1 MSLEFKVFTA
11 GLNKLDSMLA
21 VYSRYL
27 WERKCELYVQTGSWV
42 TRQAEQKYLLAPGGK
57 PSSPFRAVWG
67 LFLLC
72 PPYKLFKVK
81 VKRKLQKELANYW
94 MFKSKFGKWKKWR
107 QVDFPI
113 VMIIEGHPKGGGGPR
128 GSYSACRHQNPQMH
142 LRITCP
148 VGVGVGGEENTMP
161 LPCPC
166 PKPSESYSPGCGAG
180 DWMGDCYCTVLVFGA
195 FSSLGVLRFCKV
207 ENLCCKV
214 LSRAGG

>member
-1 MSLEFKVFTA
+1 MSLEFNVFTA

-42 TRQAEQKYLLAPGGK
+42 TRQAEQKYLLALGGQ

-72 PPYKLFKVK
+72 PLYKLFKVK

-94 MFKSKFGKWKKWR
+94 MFKRNFGKWKKWR

-128 GSYSACRHQNPQMH
+128 GSYSACRHQKLKCTWGSLAQWGWGWEEKKIQC
-142 LRITCP
+142 LSP
-148 VGVGVGGEENTMP
+148 VPAPSQVNLILQAVGLGIEWEIVI
-161 LPCPC
+161 
-166 PKPSESYSPGCGAG
+166 
-180 DWMGDCYCTVLVFGA
+180 VLFWC
-195 FSSLGVLRFCKV
+195 LGL
-207 ENLCCKV
+207 L
-214 LSRAGG
+214 AP